1 MFKNLVRT
9 LKWTQHFTITK
20 ISVLMLFKEL
30 IYVFSRNRTRLRSL
44 KHSYWLLK
52 HVVHIVPTGLW
63 KIKHILMVFLL
74 LPYVLQAGIMA
85 KWLALFHSQE
95 VLCSSI
101 GPEVFHGFS
110 QSLILLFDAIESR
123 VTDLTSVIK

>member
-1 MFKNLVRT
+1 
-9 LKWTQHFTITK
+9 
-20 ISVLMLFKEL
+20 
-30 IYVFSRNRTRLRSL
+30 
-44 KHSYWLLK
+44 
-52 HVVHIVPTGLW
+52 
-63 KIKHILMVFLL
+63 
-74 LPYVLQAGIMA
+74 MA

-110 QSLILLFDAIESR
+110 QSLVFLFDAIESR